1 MAELNFNN
9 LDLLHTK
16 NIVSIEGDNFSG
28 RTSLLQEFT
37 KLDDLEREARH
48 QCGRDDTSPA
58 TRALY
63 IGPEIGNYRSG
74 LAPTVRG
81 ELRLASG
88 CELADMKAFT
98 LAEEI
103 GLLDLLNQNPGTLS
117 GGQQAA
123 LVIINLLNKSPERIA
138 IDCALEQVDASKR
151 NSILRWMSQTLA
163 GYSSIAIA
171 DNRYSEYDLSP
182 SYQIN
187 KFVDLPNHNDRSASV
202 INPAADLTPILSKPE
217 SIRIEDVTFGYNP
230 KDLILEKASLQLDPG
245 NVYHLLGEN
254 GAGKSTFAKL
264 LTGILRA
271 NSGSFYFNDV
281 KIDPWHKPG
290 HKVTYHLQDADDQ
303 LQCGG
308 QTPSVLSEL
317 KDGLKAKQDRGIIN
331 NIASTFG
338 LNNVLDTHPFDLPFS
353 VRKRVALAA
362 CLVLGKAWI
371 ILDEP
376 TLGQDERSI
385 AAIAEIVNNR
395 AWAGV
400 GFIIIT
406 HSDRFRSKVDGT
418 EIRIVGKKL
427 VKDGD

>member
-9 LDLLHTK
+9 LDLLYTK
-16 NIVSIEGDNFSG
+16 NIVSIEGANFSG
-28 RTSLLQEFT
+28 RTSLLKKFT
-37 KLDDLEREARH
+37 ELDDTD
-48 QCGRDDTSPA
+48 RDDISPA
-58 TRALY
+58 TRSLY
-63 IGPEIGNYRSG
+63 VGSEIGNYRSG
-74 LAPTVRG
+74 LATTVRG

-103 GLLDLLNQNPGTLS
+103 GLLDLLDQNPGTLS

-138 IDCALEQVDASKR
+138 IDCALEQVDTSKR
-151 NSILRWMSQTLA
+151 NTILRWMSQTLA
-163 GYSSIAIA
+163 DYSSIAIA

-182 SYQIN
+182 SYQISEFVEFTSGNN
-187 KFVDLPNHNDRSASV
+187 KGAGV

-217 SIRIEDVTFGYNP
+217 KIRIDNLTFGYNS
-230 KDLILEKASLQLDPG
+230 KILILEKASLQLDPG

-264 LTGILRA
+264 LTGIFRA
-271 NSGSFYFNDV
+271 NSGSFYFNNT
-281 KIDPWHKPG
+281 KLNPWHKPG

-317 KDGLKAKQDRGIIN
+317 KDGLKIELNRGIIN

-338 LNNVLDTHPFDLPFS
+338 LNNVLDIHPFDLPFS

-385 AAIAEIVNNR
+385 AAIAEIVNHR
-395 AWAGV
+395 AQAGV

-406 HSDRFRSKVDGT
+406 HSDRFRSKIDGT

-427 VKDGD
+427 LKDGD